1 MKHLRHLVFVLG
13 LFMLL
18 PYLVDAQTSS
28 MDPAAWTA
36 QLWTQYRVVPN
47 IVYGT
52 ANNVETK
59 LDVYT
64 TRNATGPVPTV
75 IHIHGGGWV
84 GGMKE
89 SDIPLFL
96 PYLEMGWAVVNV
108 EYRLGRVSLAP
119 AAVEDCRCALRWVL
133 KNAKEYN
140 FDTTKIMVTGFSAGG
155 HLSLTTG
162 MIPSSAGLDRQCNV
176 VDSLRVTA
184 IVNWYGITDVGDLLE
199 GPNQKNYAVL
209 WMGSQIDRYEIAK
222 RVSPLTYVRPGV
234 PPILTIHGD
243 ADPVVPYSHAT
254 RLHEALNKADA
265 PNRLLTIPGGKHGGF
280 TRDQMVMIYQTIRE
294 FLAEYGFKRQ

>member
-1 MKHLRHLVFVLG
+1 MKRTLTVSCVLLLVLA
-13 LFMLL
+13 MPILL
-18 PYLVDAQTSS
+18 QAQTASL
-28 MDPAAWTA
+28 DPAAWTA
-36 QLWTQYRVVPN
+36 QLWTQYRIIPN
-47 IVYGT
+47 ITYGT

-64 TRNATGPVPTV
+64 IRNATGPVPTV

-84 GGMKE
+84 GGVKE
-89 SDIPLFL
+89 TEIPLFL

-108 EYRLGRVSLAP
+108 EYRLGRASLAP

-140 FDTTKIMVTGFSAGG
+140 FDTTKIVVTGFSAGG

-176 VDSLRVTA
+176 TDSLHVA
-184 IVNWYGITDVGDLLE
+184 AVVNWYGIADVGDLLE

-209 WMGSQIDRYEIAK
+209 WMGGQVNRYEIAR
-222 RVSPLTYVRPGV
+222 RVSPLTYVRADL

-243 ADPVVPYSHAT
+243 ADPTVPYSHAV
-254 RLHEALNKADA
+254 RLHDALTKAGA
-265 PNRLLTIPGGKHGGF
+265 PNQLLTVPGGKHGGF
-280 TRDQMVMIYQTIRE
+280 SREEMVRIYGTIRE
-294 FLAEYGFKRQ
+294 FLGRYGFKRQ